1 MIQSIL
7 KLLNISE
14 KKYLS
19 FILILLC
26 INSLL
31 ELFSL
36 AIFYPILSLL
46 FDENYNFTKL
56 DNLLNFLSIEI
67 NSYEGYLYF
76 LLSSILVIFLIK
88 NLFNLYFIYQQNKF
102 VREIRL
108 RVSNELIEKYIY
120 LSYPAFFKKTLPNI
134 LRNIDLSTSFST
146 IAISLITFYSEI
158 LIFLLFVL
166 FLITVEFKL
175 TLIIIS
181 VLLFLIFIFK
191 NLSKKKFYL
200 IGQKSQKYAQAFK
213 KEILQTFSG
222 IREIKILKKEIFFN
236 QKFSRINKLEA
247 NNNFLRDVLLQLP
260 RIFIE
265 LIVASSIIFLIFIMY
280 IMEYEKSE
288 IMIFISLVVIVSVR
302 LMPSTTRIIGSLQR
316 LRYSQPLNEILTKE
330 IKNKFNINKE
340 YFKGTTNEYLPFK
353 KEISFSKVS
362 FSYDLKKPIIKNLNF
377 KIKKNICIG
386 IVGDSGSGKS
396 TITDL
401 IMGLLKPTSGEIKID
416 NIALK
421 NNVGSWQN
429 NISYVSQSP
438 FFLNDSI
445 EKNIA
450 FGLPLNKINRKLL
463 VEVSKKAQIHDHINK
478 LKFKFNTK
486 IGESG
491 INFSGGQ
498 LQRIAI
504 ARALYRKSEILILD
518 EATNSLDY
526 KSELMFFEFL
536 KKLKK
541 KLTIIIISHKSENLN
556 ICDQVLKINKI

>member
-1 MIQSIL
+1 
-7 KLLNISE
+7 
-14 KKYLS
+14 
-19 FILILLC
+19 
-26 INSLL
+26 
-31 ELFSL
+31 
-36 AIFYPILSLL
+36 
-46 FDENYNFTKL
+46 
-56 DNLLNFLSIEI
+56 
-67 NSYEGYLYF
+67 
-76 LLSSILVIFLIK
+76 
-88 NLFNLYFIYQQNKF
+88 
-102 VREIRL
+102 
-108 RVSNELIEKYIY
+108 
-120 LSYPAFFKKTLPNI
+120 
-134 LRNIDLSTSFST
+134 
-146 IAISLITFYSEI
+146 
-158 LIFLLFVL
+158 
-166 FLITVEFKL
+166 
-175 TLIIIS
+175 
-181 VLLFLIFIFK
+181 
-191 NLSKKKFYL
+191 
-200 IGQKSQKYAQAFK
+200 
-213 KEILQTFSG
+213 
-222 IREIKILKKEIFFN
+222 
-236 QKFSRINKLEA
+236 
-247 NNNFLRDVLLQLP
+247 
-260 RIFIE
+260 
-265 LIVASSIIFLIFIMY
+265 
-280 IMEYEKSE
+280 MEYEKSE

>member
-46 FDENYNFTKL
+46 FDENYDFTKL
-56 DNLLNFLSIEI
+56 DSLLNFLNIEI
-67 NSYEGYLYF
+67 NSYEGYFYF

-158 LIFLLFVL
+158 LIFLLFIL
-166 FLITVEFKL
+166 FLITVEFEL
-175 TLIIIS
+175 TIIIIS
-181 VLLFLIFIFK
+181 LLLFLILIFK

-316 LRYSQPLNEILTKE
+316 LRYSQPLNEILIKE
-330 IKNKFNINKE
+330 IKNKLNINKE
-340 YFKGTTNEYLPFK
+340 YLKDITNEYLPFK
-353 KEISFSKVS
+353 KEISFSKVY

-377 KIKKNICIG
+377 KIKKNSRIG
-386 IVGDSGSGKS
+386 IVGESGSGKS

-401 IMGLLKPTSGEIKID
+401 IIGLIKPTSGQIKID
-416 NIALK
+416 NVILK
-421 NNVGSWQN
+421 DNVSLWQN

-438 FFLNDSI
+438 FFLNDTI

-450 FGLPLNKINRKLL
+450 FGLTQNNINKKLII
-463 VEVSKKAQIHDHINK
+463 EVTKKAQIYDFINSLK
-478 LKFKFNTK
+478 LKFNTK
-486 IGESG
+486 VSESG

-504 ARALYRKSEILILD
+504 ARALYRKSDILILD
-518 EATNSLDY
+518 EATNALDDE
-526 KSELMFFEFL
+526 SELMFFKFL
-536 KKLKK
+536 KTLKR
-541 KLTIIIISHKSENLN
+541 KLTIIIISHKKDNLS
-556 ICDQVLKINKI
+556 ICDKIINIKK